1 MENILFGT
9 LYTISE
15 SWFVEISGGGE
26 SHTFDLTVTAQQKP
40 FAGNIKLAK
49 ILDADGYIVESD
61 RVKFTEISSELLRI
75 EGLELK
81 GTLRLAF
88 KANPKRAGLT
98 FDLRIDG
105 EPAAGKTFIGPTLLP
120 ASKMPFTEKSTRKA
134 LSRGIPES
142 RPQTPYFLI
151 WHSGNELQPDT
162 PVKLS
167 EDTKQ
172 RLRALGYIQ

>member
-1 MENILFGT
+1 M
-9 LYTISE
+9 
-15 SWFVEISGGGE
+15 
-26 SHTFDLTVTAQQKP
+26 TAQKKP
-40 FAGNIKLAK
+40 FAGNIRLAK
-49 ILDADGYIVESD
+49 ILDADGNLVESE
-61 RVKFTEISSELLRI
+61 RVKFTEISSHVLRI

-105 EPAAGKTFIGPTLLP
+105 EPATGVTFIGPALSP

-134 LSRGIPES
+134 VSRGIPES

-151 WHSGNELQPDT
+151 WHSGDELQPDT

-167 EDTKQ
+167 EDTER